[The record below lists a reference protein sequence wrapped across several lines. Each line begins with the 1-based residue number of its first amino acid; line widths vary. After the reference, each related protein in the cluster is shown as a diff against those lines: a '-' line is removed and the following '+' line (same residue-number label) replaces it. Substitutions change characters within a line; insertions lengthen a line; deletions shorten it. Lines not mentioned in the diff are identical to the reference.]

1 MIVCNTVLER
11 NIYPITLF
19 SLFLSVF
26 IGIDEGSIFYFYR
39 GDPYTFQVGAPTTM
53 RAFNYGV
60 GGMCIGERR
69 RFLMPPEFVTDNFHT
84 GTVTSY

>member
-1 MIVCNTVLER
+1 MQHSGRKKDL
-11 NIYPITLF
+11 
-19 SLFLSVF
+19 SLLSLSVF
-26 IGIDEGSIFYFYR
+26 IDIDEGSIFYFYR
-39 GDPYTFQVGAPTTM
+39 GDPYTFQVGASTTM

-84 GTVTSY
+84 GTVTS